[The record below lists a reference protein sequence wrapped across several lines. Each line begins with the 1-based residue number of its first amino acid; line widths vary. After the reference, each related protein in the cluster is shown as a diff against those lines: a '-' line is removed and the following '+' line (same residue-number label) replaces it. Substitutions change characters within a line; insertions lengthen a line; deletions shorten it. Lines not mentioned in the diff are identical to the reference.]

1 MIFIE
6 VFFAMWSFY
15 LMCGYIGPLPSRG
28 RGYYCTF
35 VMHLDKKI
43 SDVFISK
50 CKIAELTFI
59 PHIIPN
65 SVEPFK
71 SSYTFLCD
79 KSGFLQQS
87 DEVRYL
93 VVI

>member
-1 MIFIE
+1 MIFIK
-6 VFFAMWSFY
+6 VIFAMWSFY
-15 LMCGYIGPLPSRG
+15 LKCGYIGPLPSRG

-59 PHIIPN
+59 PLIIPN

-79 KSGFLQQS
+79 ICNNLTKY
-87 DEVRYL
+87 D
-93 VVI
+93 I

>member
-1 MIFIE
+1 
-6 VFFAMWSFY
+6 MWSFY
-15 LMCGYIGPLPSRG
+15 LMFGYIGPLPSRG
-28 RGYYCTF
+28 RRYYCTF

-71 SSYTFLCD
+71 SSLILSF
-79 KSGFLQQS
+79 
-87 DEVRYL
+87 
-93 VVI
+93 VINPAFCNNLTKYHI